1 MVRGSA
7 HREEDKH
14 SCATHC
20 LNIGMVFGKRTLHSG
35 GLSHQNRTTDVHCS
49 LPRRAHLHR
58 LRLRPWSPSTR
69 QNRAG
74 PARANSLQPRWHR
87 ISVCHRPLIS
97 APLSRLQAVSAGTL
111 LRLAHLTTINH
122 RLGTRF
128 CRGSLFDRRLWSIAS
143 SGVCD
148 EDQLDRTFSKSPGQ
162 SACSTAKH
170 LWKRSRSQQ
179 SPPG

>member
-1 MVRGSA
+1 MSARPHGRTRAGAWRGGCHSERSAIAAVTKPAIYTGARLVRGSA
-7 HREEDKH
+7 HREEDGH

-87 ISVCHRPLIS
+87 MP
-97 APLSRLQAVSAGTL
+97 
-111 LRLAHLTTINH
+111 
-122 RLGTRF
+122 
-128 CRGSLFDRRLWSIAS
+128 
-143 SGVCD
+143 
-148 EDQLDRTFSKSPGQ
+148 
-162 SACSTAKH
+162 STADI
-170 LWKRSRSQQ
+170 RPIVA
-179 SPPG
+179 PPSCFRRKAASVGTPCHHQPPFGHQILPWLSVRPASLEYRK